1 MSQFWNERVRTL
13 VPYVPGEQPKD
24 DIAWIKLNT
33 NESPYPPAPNV
44 LEAIQSVLGSSLRLY
59 PDPEGTPLREA
70 VAAYYGLEEEEV
82 FVGNGSD
89 EILAF
94 SYMTFFDTK
103 RTIVFPDISYS
114 FYPVYAAHFGVKYER
129 VPLEADFRLS
139 VDRVIEQAQGGGG
152 VLIPNPNAPTG
163 IALPLADIERLLDVL
178 TEQVVIIDEAY
189 VDFGAESA
197 ANLIKRYPNLLVVQT
212 LSKSRSLAGLRT
224 GFALGNANLIH
235 GLQRVKHSFNSYTLD
250 RLALAGGVAAIQDK
264 AYFEEMRD
272 RIVATRDRVI
282 GQLSEAGFEVLPSQ
296 ANFFLM
302 THPQLEAMEIMKHLR
317 EQGILVRYFS
327 LPRIDRHLRV
337 TVGTDG
343 EMDRFLAAL
352 QDLLSE

>member
-1 MSQFWNERVRTL
+1 MSTFWNERVRTL

-33 NESPYPPAPNV
+33 NESPYPPAPSV
-44 LEAIQSVLGSSLRLY
+44 LEAIQSALGASLRLY
-59 PDPEGTPLREA
+59 PDPEGTPLRQA
-70 VAAYYGLEEEEV
+70 VADYYGLTEDEV

-94 SYMTFFDTK
+94 SYMTFFDTEK
-103 RTIVFPDISYS
+103 TIVFPDISYS
-114 FYPVYAAHFGVKYER
+114 FYPVYAEHFGVKVER
-129 VPLEADFRLS
+129 VPLEADFHLS
-139 VDRVIEQAQGGGG
+139 VDRVIEQARGGGG

-163 IALPLADIERLLDVL
+163 IALPLKDIETLLDAL
-178 TEQVVIIDEAY
+178 TDQVVIIDEAY
-189 VDFGAESA
+189 VDFGGESA
-197 ANLIKRYPNLLVVQT
+197 AGLIKRYPNLLVVQT

-224 GFALGNANLIH
+224 GFALGHAELIH

-250 RLALAGGVAAIQDK
+250 RLALAGGVAAIQDE
-264 AYFEEMRD
+264 AYFKEMRD

-282 GQLSEAGFEVLPSQ
+282 GQLRERGFEVLPSQ

-302 THPQLEAMEIMKHLR
+302 THPQLEATEIMKHLR

-327 LPRIDRHLRV
+327 LPRIQRHLRV
-337 TVGTDG
+337 TVGTEE
-343 EMDRFLAAL
+343 EMDRFLSAL
-352 QDLLSE
+352 KALLP